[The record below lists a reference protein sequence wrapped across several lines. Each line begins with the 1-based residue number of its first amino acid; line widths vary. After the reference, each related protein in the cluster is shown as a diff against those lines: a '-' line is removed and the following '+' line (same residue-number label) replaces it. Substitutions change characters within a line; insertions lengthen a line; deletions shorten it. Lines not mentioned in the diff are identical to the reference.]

1 MQCRAPAVRQ
11 LLINRSP
18 PQPFLQRPYIPLIF
32 QACPHGFVL
41 FLQPR
46 FIFCKF
52 LVANLIIRHTIMP
65 PSFSFPLFYIGGTH
79 FSAVKL
85 SCKNTTLQ
93 SFLAFFAKNS
103 FFLNLYPHSCPICQ
117 KSAHPAGYSV
127 PSRNHPRILSP
138 RLLPIPFG
146 LSVPRLSCS
155 LASRLLNPLR
165 IHFTICSHVSL
176 AAKAAHPSGCAAF
189 ASSLLTNRESYG
201 IL

>member
-1 MQCRAPAVRQ
+1 
-11 LLINRSP
+11 
-18 PQPFLQRPYIPLIF
+18 
-32 QACPHGFVL
+32 
-41 FLQPR
+41 
-46 FIFCKF
+46 
-52 LVANLIIRHTIMP
+52 MP
-65 PSFSFPLFYIGGTH
+65 PSFFFPLFYIGGTH

-103 FFLNLYPHSCPICQ
+103 FFLNLYPHSCLICQ

-155 LASRLLNPLR
+155 LASPLLNPLR
-165 IHFTICSHVSL
+165 IHFTICSHVFPCSKSSASIRMRCFCKFPLDKSGKLWYLIISNNNHYCYGGFKHEIRMSL
-176 AAKAAHPSGCAAF
+176 R
-189 ASSLLTNRESYG
+189 LRL
-201 IL
+201 